1 MPLLGARATAS
12 RGYFGGGT
20 TPDAPTSLVAT
31 RGNTQLSVAFS
42 APAFNGGLE
51 ITTYEYALS
60 TNSYA
65 TWTTRATGT
74 TASPLVIT
82 GLSNGTSYQVKLRA
96 VNTLGAGA
104 VSAASAA
111 VTPATVPGT
120 PTSPSISS
128 GNGSISVS
136 WVAPSDGGNPPLTYT
151 VETQKNSE
159 AYVNRGLQ
167 TSPYPLSGTGINNGA
182 TYRAKITANN
192 TVGSSATAAVTGDTV
207 PSAVPDAPAKPT
219 AMIGNG
225 QVVLAWVAPADNS
238 STISDYDIEQTTD
251 DGASWTDSAYASA
264 VVGTTVASLTNGTT
278 YKFRVRA
285 TNGRGIGAWSVASD
299 GYKPGTVPSTPSAPT
314 LTGGDRSLTA
324 TFTAPADNGYTIS
337 GYEINYTYNDG
348 TNWSGWSAAVSPQVN
363 AAFNGLTWKA
373 KIRATNAIGTSG
385 ESALSNAI
393 TPAMTLPT
401 VSWSDSSATKYSNW
415 SGTWSGTAD
424 YTYQPQQ
431 YLSSWLDSGTTRSGA
446 GTHTSDTMT
455 VGYTGTTYTRVKV
468 TDPDGLVNYTNQIYV
483 TNGRPGDTVI
493 DRAANTVVDVAGYY
507 TTSAAKTSSG
517 FVLFDSTHNG
527 GYGGTAGTTS
537 PYPLALSGTTV
548 GLTGFRILMQKY
560 DSGTYDLTSGT
571 RRVYV
576 YGPAGIAMALY
587 SGATAG
593 QTWGD
598 GVASSTRWTGTA
610 DVGYTWNVNSA
621 VSGSGY
627 DGTVGG
633 YIVWNPSDMFLQAY
647 SAANPTT
654 QYSTFWGAT
663 VRTKVSIY
671 VYYRTRAYTATTYL
685 PQTYYSQV
693 NSVYG

>member
-20 TPDAPTSLVAT
+20 PPDAPTSLVAT

-104 VSAASAA
+104 VSAASTA

-136 WVAPSDGGNPPLTYT
+136 WGAPSDGGDPPLTYT
-151 VETQKNSE
+151 VETQKNNE

-167 TSPYPLSGTGINNGA
+167 TSTYPLSGTGIDNGA
-182 TYRAKITANN
+182 TYRARITANN

-207 PSAVPDAPAKPT
+207 PSAVPDAPAAPT
-219 AMIGNG
+219 ATIGNG
-225 QVVLAWVAPADNS
+225 QVVLAWVAPADNG

-251 DGASWTDSAYASA
+251 DGVSWTDSAYASA

-285 TNGRGIGAWSVASD
+285 TNGRGIGAWSAASD

-314 LTGGDRSLTA
+314 LTGGDRSLTS
-324 TFTAPADNGYTIS
+324 TFTAPASNGYDIS
-337 GYEINYTYNDG
+337 GYEINYSYDSG

-363 AAFNGLTWKA
+363 AAFNGFAYKV

-393 TPAMTLPT
+393 TPTFAAPSLTANGNYNAEADPYT
-401 VSWSDSSATKYSNW
+401 RRV
-415 SGTWSGTAD
+415 TWSI
-424 YTYQPQQ
+424 
-431 YLSSWLDSGTTRSGA
+431 
-446 GTHTSDTMT
+446 
-455 VGYTGTTYTRVKV
+455 
-468 TDPDGLVNYTNQIYV
+468 DPTN
-483 TNGRPGDTVI
+483 
-493 DRAANTVVDVAGYY
+493 VA
-507 TTSAAKTSSG
+507 
-517 FVLFDSTHNG
+517 DSTAL
-527 GYGGTAGTTS
+527 AGTTTRVYVQWTKTAS
-537 PYPLALSGTTV
+537 NTDPGTVEELIGTYTGNGAENGQYLTYIPGTGLVIRDEEYRLRAVQYDQDNYAVGTAWVDIEITGTQSRTPAPYPDWSYTNGVDIYTTGTFNRNSPTYHQVSGSNIPGQNTDNV
-548 GLTGFRILMQKY
+548 GDVQYELTQFVVNVSSAGGG
-560 DSGTYDLTSGT
+560 SASSGT
-571 RRVYV
+571 RYFRVKH
-576 YGPAGIAMALY
+576 
-587 SGATAG
+587 SGTNTATAG
-593 QTWGD
+593 IPGSMPNVADTSSNSSGWPG
-598 GVASSTRWTGTA
+598 ASSGSTME
-610 DVGYTWNVNSA
+610 YTWNCSNVGYGNAGKGYVA
-621 VSGSGY
+621 VEADGGSSSPIIS
-627 DGTVGG
+627 
-633 YIVWNPSDMFLQAY
+633 IVITARGN
-647 SAANPTT
+647 
-654 QYSTFWGAT
+654 
-663 VRTKVSIY
+663 R
-671 VYYRTRAYTATTYL
+671 RTR
-685 PQTYYSQV
+685 V
-693 NSVYG
+693 SVQPADVTW